1 MKHRRGTR
9 GAAPTSDAAGR
20 GDVQETL
27 LPALPAASRN
37 IVPRG
42 FHVLFADSR
51 QREPTRLRFGS
62 IRKESGRFLRNW
74 ADSGLNRSYQPKWPI
89 QAEIQK
95 KKKGAERI
103 G

>member
-20 GDVQETL
+20 GDVQGTL

-42 FHVLFADSR
+42 FHVLFVDSC
-51 QREPTRLRFGS
+51 RFA
-62 IRKESGRFLRNW
+62 RNR
-74 ADSGLNRSYQPKWPI
+74 ADSGLNRPKRSKRTI

-95 KKKGAERI
+95 KKKGAERTV
-103 G
+103 